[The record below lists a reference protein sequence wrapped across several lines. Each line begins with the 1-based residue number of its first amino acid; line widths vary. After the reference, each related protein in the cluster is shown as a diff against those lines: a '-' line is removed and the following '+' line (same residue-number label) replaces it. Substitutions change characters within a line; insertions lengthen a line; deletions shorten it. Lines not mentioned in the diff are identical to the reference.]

1 MNGTVYLED
10 FGMPFVNTEVSF
22 DVSDEK
28 GSTKKVGTKFKKI
41 LILED
46 IERNSRLKNKSNS
59 WVSGRVY
66 IDNNANSKFDME
78 DEVLSDIKV
87 SILGKSIE
95 TDANGNYLI
104 EDISS
109 NAEFNVIVDRTYIDP
124 LLYYDEEKYYKL
136 MPSTGMKIDI
146 PFQNTIS
153 LSGNVIIHGEK
164 Y

>member
-1 MNGTVYLED
+1 MEMNGTVYLED
-10 FGMPFVNTEVSF
+10 FGVPFVDTEISF

-28 GSTKKVGTKFKKI
+28 GSTKKVGTKFRKI

-59 WVSGRVY
+59 WVSGKVY
-66 IDNNANSKFDME
+66 IDNNANPKFDAE
-78 DEVLSDIKV
+78 DEVLPDIKI
-87 SILGKSIE
+87 SILGKNIE
-95 TDANGNYLI
+95 TDADGNYLI

-109 NAEFNVIVDRTYIDP
+109 NAEFNVRVDRTYIDP

-146 PFQNTIS
+146 HFKI
-153 LSGNVIIHGEK
+153 LFL
-164 Y
+164 